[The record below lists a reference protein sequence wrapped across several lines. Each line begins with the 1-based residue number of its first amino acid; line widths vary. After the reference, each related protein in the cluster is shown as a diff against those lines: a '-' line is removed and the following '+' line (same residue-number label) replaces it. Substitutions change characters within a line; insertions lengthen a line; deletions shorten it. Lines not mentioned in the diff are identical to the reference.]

1 VADVLVEA
9 ANLRKYF
16 PIRGGLLRREVGA
29 VRAVDGVDLQ
39 ILRGETAGLVGESGC
54 GKTTVGRLL
63 LRLTKPT
70 SGRVYFRFPSIDAD
84 EARRYEVLPV
94 GVRPRTVA
102 ILSLM
107 LFVGGIADLVG
118 GVILVANPWIFRLG
132 VGAFG
137 LFALYPAAAGT
148 YLAVGGAVTAI
159 LGGALWDLRSWSRPA
174 TIALMGAF
182 FLANLFAYPAGVVA
196 SVVDVA
202 VIAILVSGPVKT
214 AFPSKLPVS
223 GPPTNP
229 GDHTIPLPADAVDV
243 ERLAP
248 RAMRHLRRRM
258 QIVFQDPFSSM
269 DPRMLVKNI
278 VGEALRAHRIPRW
291 WCDTCRTSPL
301 MEATT
306 IQLSRKL
313 TDPSAPPGPC
323 PVCGGP
329 LKWTARRFSGR
340 EVRSRVGILL
350 ERVGLNPEH
359 LYRFPHEFS
368 GGQRQRIGIAR
379 ALALNPDFIVLDE
392 PTSALD
398 VSVQAQI
405 LNLLKD
411 LQRELGLT
419 YLFISH
425 HLAVVHHICDR
436 VNVMYVGEIVE
447 SAKTDEIFREP
458 LHPYTKAL
466 LSAIPEPDPDRKMQR
481 TILPG
486 DVPSPANPPAG
497 CRFHPRCPVAFE
509 VCGWT
514 TQEVIDAL
522 DEEFHMRRT
531 AGAREPGLVE
541 QVEVGEEPGFSLQV
555 LKGHAAEVAEFV
567 RRIASERAEAVRPLK
582 AIAAV
587 EVAGD
592 SVVVRM
598 HEGRVPEL
606 RATRPDHQVAC
617 HLY

>member
-1 VADVLVEA
+1 MDDFLVEA
-9 ANLRKYF
+9 VGLRKYF
-16 PIRGGLLRREVGA
+16 AIRGGLLRREVGA
-29 VRAVDGVDLQ
+29 VRAVDGVNLR

-54 GKTTVGRLL
+54 GKTTAGRLL

-70 SGRVYFRFPSIDAD
+70 TGRVFFRFPTIAAG
-84 EARRYEVLPV
+84 EARQYEVIPE
-94 GVRPRTVA
+94 GIRPTLVTVLA
-102 ILSLM
+102 LV
-107 LFVGGIADLVG
+107 LFVGGGAALVG
-118 GVILVANPWIFRLG
+118 GFLLAAIPTVLRQPTS
-132 VGAFG
+132 AFG
-137 LFALYPAAAGT
+137 LFAAYPTAAGA
-148 YLAVGGAVTAI
+148 YILVGGALTTLLA
-159 LGGALWDLRSWSRPA
+159 GALWDMDPWSRPA
-174 TIALMGAF
+174 TVVAMGAF
-182 FLANLFAYPAGVVA
+182 FVANLFGFPGGLVGSVVA
-196 SVVDVA
+196 VA
-202 VIAILVSGPVKT
+202 VIATLASGSVKT
-214 AFPSKLPVS
+214 AFPTRRVS
-223 GPPTNP
+223 SDGLEGVSDGPIATPS
-229 GDHTIPLPADAVDV
+229 GAVDV
-243 ERLAP
+243 ARLAP

-258 QIVFQDPFSSM
+258 QVVFQDPFSSM

-278 VGEALRAHRIPRW
+278 VGESLRVHRIARW
-291 WCDTCRTSPL
+291 WCPNCRTSPL
-301 MEATT
+301 MEAAS
-306 IQLSRKL
+306 IQLSRKF
-313 TDPSAPPGPC
+313 TDPRAPPGPC
-323 PVCGGP
+323 AICGGP
-329 LKWTARRFSGR
+329 LEWTTRAFTSR

-447 SAKTDEIFREP
+447 TAKTEELFREP

-466 LSAIPEPDPDRKMQR
+466 LSAIPEPDPDRKMSR
-481 TILPG
+481 AILPG

-509 VCGWT
+509 ICGWT
-514 TQEVIDAL
+514 PPEVIDAL
-522 DEEFHMRRT
+522 DEEFHARKT

-541 QVEVGEEPGFSLQV
+541 RVELGPAGFTLAVLPGR
-555 LKGHAAEVAEFV
+555 APEVASFLQ
-567 RRIASERAEAVRPLK
+567 RTTAERAEAVRALK
-582 AIAAV
+582 AVAAV
-587 EVAGD
+587 DVLGD
-592 SVVVRM
+592 SVVVRL
-598 HEGRVPEL
+598 HAGRPPEL
-606 RATRPDHQVAC
+606 RAARPEHTVAC